1 MKCGT
6 VQKPAKQRTDICIGE
21 ILYYLFWSIML
32 AAKGLGL
39 YEGMLYYNI
48 ALILSF
54 SCIILKLL
62 LEKHTIRELLIE
74 GALLSLGVM
83 IYVTTS
89 DKAPLI
95 NILMVIGL
103 KNVPIKRV
111 FKVGLVVWSAC
122 FTWRTIME
130 VTGIS
135 TGLALV
141 HEKMGLGPIIR
152 WSFGYPHPNVLQ
164 ISYAVLVAFILYM
177 VNCDGKKYMALVGV
191 LFLGNCYVFLYSV
204 SYTGVILVTLFLGI
218 SCYFRLRKSFS
229 RLEKILMQS
238 ILPVCV
244 SVSLIAPLIIDTS
257 GIIRKIGEFLNKA
270 VNNRFLA
277 SSVYLS
283 CGLAPFGKNLASMN
297 FSFAL
302 DSSYVGLLVNNGWI
316 IFIIVIAAYYFTI
329 RNYVE
334 TNRRKELA
342 IILTFLIT
350 GISEPFLFNTSFKN
364 LSLLFIGE
372 ALFQWTCNKKGSK
385 FGLNLSTI
393 GRTIYYPANSICLY
407 FEKCREQIINKKI
420 KLALVII
427 VGGMT
432 ASILYLVMNPAPE
445 AVYIAVGNTDCGTRE
460 EVFLDQSKLPADF
473 KGRILEY
480 HGIDKPM
487 YCFNGNI
494 IKVEMLRGIISWFL
508 FGGSFFGGIGIAVF
522 LLKKEENQDEKR
534 II

>member
-1 MKCGT
+1 
-6 VQKPAKQRTDICIGE
+6 
-21 ILYYLFWSIML
+21 
-32 AAKGLGL
+32 
-39 YEGMLYYNI
+39 
-48 ALILSF
+48 
-54 SCIILKLL
+54 
-62 LEKHTIRELLIE
+62 
-74 GALLSLGVM
+74 
-83 IYVTTS
+83 
-89 DKAPLI
+89 
-95 NILMVIGL
+95 
-103 KNVPIKRV
+103 
-111 FKVGLVVWSAC
+111 
-122 FTWRTIME
+122 
-130 VTGIS
+130 
-135 TGLALV
+135 
-141 HEKMGLGPIIR
+141 
-152 WSFGYPHPNVLQ
+152 
-164 ISYAVLVAFILYM
+164 
-177 VNCDGKKYMALVGV
+177 
-191 LFLGNCYVFLYSV
+191 
-204 SYTGVILVTLFLGI
+204 
-218 SCYFRLRKSFS
+218 
-229 RLEKILMQS
+229 MQS

-334 TNRRKELA
+334 TNRSKELA

-508 FGGSFFGGIGIAVF
+508 LGGSFFGGIGIAVF